1 MTSPLDAVKATFE
14 ELLRDQGDSGQRVR
28 VRIDELSP
36 VAVYAACSF
45 PHRNLILEIGPI
57 SQLWLPS
64 GFSKPRINGL
74 TVNLE
79 KRDSGRDSDVALLL
93 QLQNNEALDVFA
105 AFCARICESL
115 NILADS
121 RMAVREV
128 IALLDRWKEF
138 FSGNSEILSE
148 GMQTGLYGE
157 LYLLKQLALE
167 GVPIGTACGAWTGS
181 KRTNQD
187 FEFGLTSIEV
197 KSSAAVDAT
206 RVQITNAR
214 QLDDTGL
221 DNLYLARMVFDAR
234 QGDSATLPMLVEELR
249 ALLDSEA
256 PEMSLNFKEKLFKA
270 GYFDRHAEHYAGRS
284 YSEREQ
290 NFYEIG
296 DDFPRLIVAVLP
308 NGITKVSYELSLEGC
323 GSFKTDAGV
332 VIQAVRKDC
341 D

>member
-1 MTSPLDAVKATFE
+1 MKATFE

-28 VRIDELSP
+28 VRIDEESP

-45 PHRNLILEIGPI
+45 PHRNLILEIEPI
-57 SQLWLPS
+57 RQLWLPS

-79 KRDSGRDSDVALLL
+79 KRSPGRDSDVSLLL
-93 QLQNNEALDVFA
+93 QLQNSEALDVFA

-115 NILADS
+115 NALTDS
-121 RMAVREV
+121 RMAVKEV

-138 FSGNSEILSE
+138 FSAHSEILSE

-157 LYLLKQLALE
+157 LYLLKQLVQE
-167 GVPIGTACGAWTGS
+167 GIPVGTLCGAWTGS

-187 FEFGLTSIEV
+187 LEFGATSIEV
-197 KSSAAVDAT
+197 KSSTAVDAT

-221 DNLYLARMVFDAR
+221 DKLYLARMVFDAR
-234 QGDSATLPMLVEELR
+234 QGDAATLPMLVKEMR
-249 ALLDSEA
+249 ALLDSAA
-256 PEMSLNFKEKLFKA
+256 PEMSLNFEEKLIKA
-270 GYFDRHAEHYAGRS
+270 GYLEQHAEHYAGRS
-284 YSEREQ
+284 YSKRERT
-290 NFYEIG
+290 FYEVR
-296 DDFPRLIVAVLP
+296 DDFPRLIEGVLP
-308 NGITKVSYELSLEGC
+308 DGVTKVSYELSLDSC
-323 GSFKTDAGV
+323 GSFKTDSSL